1 MSGARA
7 RPSLQAQPAVNGVLV
22 YRNGNP
28 FFAGRRVV
36 LREKGCSF
44 DALLRE
50 ATRGVRAPFGPVRNL
65 YTPRAGHR
73 VRRLEQV
80 QSGASQLRGWG
91 PGGLQEAQ
99 LLGHRRNQ
107 EKTNGSQF
115 RACAYKIGLKVMQ
128 RHHNLKITSD
138 LKMELQAS
146 QGTKQYVT
154 CMQLQI
160 SPQFVT
166 FNILISFL
174 MIDYN

>member
-115 RACAYKIGLKVMQ
+115 R
-128 RHHNLKITSD
+128 
-138 LKMELQAS
+138 
-146 QGTKQYVT
+146 GTDKPSSYPGNYT
-154 CMQLQI
+154 WI
-160 SPQFVT
+160 
-166 FNILISFL
+166 
-174 MIDYN
+174 

>member
-99 LLGHRRNQ
+99 VRAGAAAQGALGGGPGDRQRGRDPAGRQ
-107 EKTNGSQF
+107 WPS
-115 RACAYKIGLKVMQ
+115 RAAFSAPSRPPRARTRPEG
-128 RHHNLKITSD
+128 
-138 LKMELQAS
+138 
-146 QGTKQYVT
+146 
-154 CMQLQI
+154 
-160 SPQFVT
+160 
-166 FNILISFL
+166 
-174 MIDYN
+174 